1 MPQPRRANSGRA
13 AVEQT
18 QTRGVRVQRVPRSG
32 GNTATAPSGAVLAQL
47 GGPAGGLAISGA
59 IAGVLTAAQI
69 RAFTSS
75 AAKGVRS
82 VSITRA
88 LALRSYVE
96 DAVLELRP
104 GAALRELREIVRA
117 EQDREQRFRRR
128 QVARFRRDL
137 PKALRE
143 RDERRRLERVQA
155 ILDRERRFSL
165 QREEAAA
172 ARSAGAADALN
183 VEEIDPEGAVW
194 QLGPR
199 PHHTPGC
206 AFLHGRTLA
215 WSALRAMQA
224 APPLGPGCGCRLRP
238 RDEAWRMGVVPD
250 FPAAPGHGESVRLI
264 GRAYAM
270 EAEDGHRH
278 GVLLEAAWR

>member
-96 DAVLELRP
+96 DAV
-104 GAALRELREIVRA
+104 
-117 EQDREQRFRRR
+117 
-128 QVARFRRDL
+128 ARFRRDL

-199 PHHTPGC
+199 THHTPGC

-215 WSALRAMQA
+215 WSAIRAMQA